1 MASGMTAPS
10 GYAGL
15 YGSFQWDVPAA
26 FNFGYDVVDVFAADR
41 GRLAMLYVRE
51 DGASERY
58 SFWDVKQRSDRF
70 ANALAGLGVCR
81 GDRVLVMLPR
91 IPEWQVA
98 VVACLKLGAI
108 AVPCTSSLRAKDIRY
123 RALHSG
129 ARAIVT
135 THAHVDEVEAVAADC
150 PGLTVKIAVAASAGW
165 TDFHEA
171 ERRAS
176 STLDRIRTSS
186 GEPALCFYTSGTTK
200 EPKAVLHA
208 HAYTFAHRYTGRYWL
223 DLRRT
228 DLHWTTSDTGWAKA
242 AWGVIFGPWNEGVPV
257 LMYGGRFDPERE
269 MALLAEYEVSVFC
282 APPTE
287 YRLLVGLDLARWRLP
302 RLRHCVGA
310 GEPLNPEVVQ
320 SWKDAYNVV
329 IHDGYGQ
336 TETIPL
342 VANLPGMPI
351 RPGSMGLPFPGHTVA
366 IIDQDGRRLPAGETG
381 DIALAGRPPSLFLE
395 YWKDPDE
402 TAACRRGEWYVTGD
416 RAYADDDGYVWFVGR
431 ADDVIISAGYRIGP
445 FEVENALLEHAAVLE
460 SAVVAAPDPVR
471 GAIVKAYVV
480 LAPGVRGSAALVGE
494 LQDHVKRVTAPYKY
508 PRAIEFV
515 DGLPKTVS
523 GKIRRIDLRARAR
536 AGS

>member
-1 MASGMTAPS
+1 
-10 GYAGL
+10 
-15 YGSFQWDVPAA
+15 
-26 FNFGYDVVDVFAADR
+26 
-41 GRLAMLYVRE
+41 
-51 DGASERY
+51 
-58 SFWDVKQRSDRF
+58 
-70 ANALAGLGVCR
+70 
-81 GDRVLVMLPR
+81 
-91 IPEWQVA
+91 
-98 VVACLKLGAI
+98 VACLKLGAI
-108 AVPCTSSLRAKDIRY
+108 AIPCTSSLRSKDIRY

-135 THAHVDEVEAVAADC
+135 TRAHVEEVETVAVEC
-150 PGLTVKIAVAASAGW
+150 PELTVKIAVGAPAGW
-165 TDFHEA
+165 VDFHDA

-176 STLDRIRTSS
+176 STWDRVRTLSA
-186 GEPALCFYTSGTTK
+186 EPALCFYTSGTTK

-223 DLRRT
+223 DLRRA
-228 DLHWTTSDTGWAKA
+228 DLHWTTADTGWAKA
-242 AWGVIFGPWNEGVPV
+242 AWGVLFGPWNEGVAV

-269 MALLAEYEVSVFC
+269 MTLLAEYEVSVFC

-287 YRLLVGLDLARWRLP
+287 YRLLAGLDLARWKLP

-310 GEPLNPEVVQ
+310 GEPLNPEVVR
-320 SWKDAYNVV
+320 SWRDAYDIV

-395 YWKDPDE
+395 YWRDPEE

-416 RAYADDDGYVWFVGR
+416 RAYADEDGYLWFVGR

-445 FEVENALLEHAAVLE
+445 FEVESALLEHPAVSE

-480 LAPGVRGSAALVGE
+480 LAPGVRPSKELVGQ

-508 PRAIEFV
+508 PRAVEFV

-523 GKIRRIDLRARAR
+523 GKIRRVDLRERAR
-536 AGS
+536 VGSSPANRPF